1 MTMSHSDVDK
11 LLVLIDVDDPALA
24 DADFLG
30 AVRYGGFIKECPEFT
45 EENIAM
51 ARQIP
56 ASNPMHG
63 KFVMEIYTDR
73 FIDFVYTVLP
83 HPEWQRALIFRQAL
97 AFIPDEDEL
106 PDDLPEEALD
116 EFVQRHL
123 IYEMRSMSKAQ
134 TQHEVRLGE
143 DSPDIDID
151 IDIDADDDEVPTYLH

>member
-30 AVRYGGFIKECPEFT
+30 AVRYGGFMKECPDFT
-45 EENIAM
+45 EENIAI
-51 ARQIP
+51 ARAIP
-56 ASNPMHG
+56 ADSFMHG
-63 KFVMEIYTDR
+63 KFAMEIYTDR

-83 HPEWQRALIFRQAL
+83 HPEWQRALVFRQAL
-97 AFIPDEDEL
+97 AYIPDADEL

-123 IYEMRSMSKAQ
+123 IYEMRSLSNVP
-134 TQHEVRLGE
+134 TQQEIKMGEVCL
-143 DSPDIDID
+143 DTDT
-151 IDIDADDDEVPTYLH
+151 DADADEVPTYLH

>member
-11 LLVLIDVDDPALA
+11 LLVLINVDDPALA

-30 AVRYGGFIKECPEFT
+30 AVHYGGFIKECPDFT
-45 EENIAM
+45 EENIER
-51 ARQIP
+51 ARAIP
-56 ASNPMHG
+56 ADSFMHG
-63 KFVMEIYTDR
+63 KFAMEIYTDR

-97 AFIPDEDEL
+97 AYIPDADDL

-123 IYEMRSMSKAQ
+123 IYEMRSLSNVP
-134 TQHEVRLGE
+134 TQQEIKIGELGL
-143 DSPDIDID
+143 DTDTDT
-151 IDIDADDDEVPTYLH
+151 DADEVPTYLH